1 MIILSMDAEQSCWL
15 FCKVYPICT
24 PYTCCDFTFFNLLL
38 AVLVEGRGVTATR
51 AGASSSPVTFL
62 PSFNGRKVSMSSKD
76 H

>member
-1 MIILSMDAEQSCWL
+1 MIILSIDAEQSCWL

-24 PYTCCDFTFFNLLL
+24 PYTCGDFTFFNLLL

-51 AGASSSPVTFL
+51 ADASSSPTTSF
-62 PSFNGRKVSMSSKD
+62 SFNSRKVSMSSKD

>member
-1 MIILSMDAEQSCWL
+1 MIISSMDAEQSCWL

-38 AVLVEGRGVTATR
+38 AALVEGKGVTATR
-51 AGASSSPVTFL
+51 ADASSSPTTSS
-62 PSFNGRKVSMSSKD
+62 SFNGRKISMSSKD